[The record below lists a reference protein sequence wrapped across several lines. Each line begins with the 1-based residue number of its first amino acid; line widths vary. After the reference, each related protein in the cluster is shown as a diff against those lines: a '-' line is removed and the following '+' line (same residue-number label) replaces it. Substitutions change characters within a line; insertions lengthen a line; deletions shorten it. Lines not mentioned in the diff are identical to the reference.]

1 MKYRFIINKATGE
14 NFCFLLVDPQN
25 YPLMKSP
32 LYKTREECIT
42 RILQLRK
49 NIVESNISISS
60 KDEIKFVD

>member
-1 MKYRFIINKATGE
+1 
-14 NFCFLLVDPQN
+14 
-25 YPLMKSP
+25 MKSP
-32 LYKTREECIT
+32 LYKTREECII